1 MQDVGW
7 GLAEGLP
14 RSAVSRVFTAAGIA
28 EAAELP
34 PRPRALIGQLAGNVS
49 LMDHLRAAKA
59 AAAAQGT
66 AADAVGMPVAA
77 KWGLKEH
84 VQLLQELDRQLQG
97 QQLDASQAWAQLCSE
112 LLVPEQPLEL
122 HQQLY
127 AAVYASWDVSARGPA
142 PVWVPDQHTVQ
153 QSNTARFM
161 QHFQGDLRWEAQR
174 TGDPSRDWPL
184 LQQVSCANP
193 NVFWAA
199 VAKELGLQQGL
210 AAPPSCMLQE
220 QHDQP
225 DKASWLPGARLNIAA
240 CALHS
245 PRAPSPSSPAI
256 TWADEGAPTQLQH
269 VSWAELRQRC
279 MQVAAC
285 VAAKYQPGDA
295 LAIAMPLTVEAAVIY
310 FGIVLAG
317 CVVVSIADSFAA
329 SEVAVRLRIAGA
341 VAVFTQDVVLR
352 GGKALPLYSRVTG
365 DPAAPPAVVVP
376 AAGAGQARLPLR
388 QGDMPWRDFL
398 RLAGQGGSGTGGSV
412 RALPHVVAASAYSNI
427 LFSSGT
433 TGGSGTGDSV
443 RALPLVVAANAYS
456 NILFS
461 SGTTQGDMLWRDFLQ
476 LAGQGG
482 SGTGG
487 SVCALPH
494 VVAAS
499 AYSNILFSSGTT
511 GGSSIGSSVRALPHV
526 VAANAYS
533 NILFSSGTTGEPKAI
548 PWTHT
553 TPLRCAVD
561 GWSLQDIQPGNV
573 VAWPTNLGW
582 MMGPWLLYASLLNGA
597 TIALYQ
603 GSPLGRDFGEFVA
616 AARVNI
622 LGLVPSIAKAWRSS
636 GCMAHLDWNALKCF
650 SSTGEASSPEDYHWL
665 ASRVQGYRPV
675 IEYCGGTEIGG
686 GFLAGCLL
694 QPQAPSTFSTPTL
707 GASLV
712 LLSEEGSQHHHS
724 SSAAAVTGELALV
737 PPMLG
742 MSQQLLHKDHTA
754 TYYAGMPACQLSGK
768 PLRRHGDEVARL
780 AGGYY
785 RALGRVDDTMNLGGI
800 KVSSVELE
808 RVVLANV
815 PGIAEAAAIGI
826 PAPGGGPE
834 LLHMFL
840 VLNPTTTAAA
850 AATSSSSSSRSA
862 VEAAADAVKQ
872 LQQAC
877 QAAVRAHLNPLFKV
891 ERVLLVPSL
900 PRTASNKVMRRVLRS
915 QAMQQR
921 AKL

>member
-461 SGTTQGDMLWRDFLQ
+461 SGTT
-476 LAGQGG
+476 
-482 SGTGG
+482 
-487 SVCALPH
+487 
-494 VVAAS
+494 
-499 AYSNILFSSGTT
+499 
-511 GGSSIGSSVRALPHV
+511 
-526 VAANAYS
+526 
-533 NILFSSGTTGEPKAI
+533 GEPKAI

>member
-433 TGGSGTGDSV
+433 TG
-443 RALPLVVAANAYS
+443 
-456 NILFS
+456 
-461 SGTTQGDMLWRDFLQ
+461 
-476 LAGQGG
+476 
-482 SGTGG
+482 
-487 SVCALPH
+487 
-494 VVAAS
+494 
-499 AYSNILFSSGTT
+499 
-511 GGSSIGSSVRALPHV
+511 
-526 VAANAYS
+526 
-533 NILFSSGTTGEPKAI
+533 EPKAI